1 MSVTTFMPPS
11 STSLSLIYNWSFPR
25 QGIGWQEVD
34 TVEIVKEGD
43 NKRKIYMNCHTQKSL
58 RGGPTMSHHASFEFN

>member
-11 STSLSLIYNWSFPR
+11 SYFSFYFWSFPR